1 MLIAGLTLGLGMIAV
16 FGAIIYRI
24 AHMDASVPPAPLAAG
39 GVVLS
44 REAVGLGADATL
56 VGTAL
61 DGARLALTYAD
72 GAGTTVIVVDIGTGA
87 VVSRVRI
94 GTH

>member
-24 AHMDASVPPAPLAAG
+24 THMDTSARPAPLAAG
-39 GVVLS
+39 GVVLG
-44 REAVGLGADATL
+44 REAVGLGPDATL
-56 VGTAL
+56 VGSAL
-61 DGARLALTYAD
+61 DGDHLALTYAD
-72 GAGTTVIVVDIGTGA
+72 GAGTTAIVVDIGTGA

-94 GTH
+94 GTR